1 MNTVHQ
7 KTRSFNFW
15 QPLRQRIESLEINN
29 SRLARLLC
37 QLIPAQCPFARNI
50 TFCGRTVF
58 RLPPLCKLNP
68 LYEQLMALRFKS
80 LSYLVN
86 VCGEDISA
94 YC

>member
-1 MNTVHQ
+1 MNTVQQ
-7 KTRSFNFW
+7 KTHSFDFL
-15 QPLRQRIESLEINN
+15 QPVRQRLESLEIKN
-29 SRLARLLC
+29 SRSARLLC
-37 QLIPAQCPFARNI
+37 QIIPAQCPFARSI

-68 LYEQLMALRFKS
+68 LYEQLMVLRFKS